1 MYNIFVENEGDIR
14 KPNEIEVT
22 NARKTQTVTLR
33 PNDRFA
39 LRTLRRILSAFKT
52 EPLIIS
58 NANKGFGAYVVK
70 KEPKP
75 IDSKTKEYPALPEK
89 KDEE

>member
-1 MYNIFVENEGDIR
+1 MENEGDIK

-22 NARKTQTVTLR
+22 NARKTQSVTLR

-39 LRTLRRILSAFKT
+39 LKAIRKILSAFKT

-58 NANKGFGAYVVK
+58 NANKGFGAYVEK
-70 KEPKP
+70 NKPKP
-75 IDSKTKEYPALPEK
+75 IDAKTKEYTALPEK
-89 KDEE
+89 KNDE